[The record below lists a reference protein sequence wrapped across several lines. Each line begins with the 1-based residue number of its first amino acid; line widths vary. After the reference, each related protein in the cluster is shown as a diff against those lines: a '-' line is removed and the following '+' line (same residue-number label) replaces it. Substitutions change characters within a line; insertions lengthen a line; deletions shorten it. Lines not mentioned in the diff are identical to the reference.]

1 MTLFLLFRNRRARE
15 AAILQAIENGVETLF
30 DIVANVYSEVPRSFW
45 IPAASNVRLHVD
57 HLADQNKLPKVR
69 LAIVLKI
76 FSMLYGNAYTHA
88 CFWNFIPNIWHF
100 FVMLIILS
108 LILVAFSFFLIKS
121 YWKKVQT
128 N

>member
-1 MTLFLLFRNRRARE
+1 MSLFLLFRNRRARE

-69 LAIVLKI
+69 VAIVLKI
-76 FSMLYGNAYTHA
+76 FSMLYGDAYTHA

-100 FVMLIILS
+100 FCYAHHS
-108 LILVAFSFFLIKS
+108 LFNIGFFFFLIKS

>member
-57 HLADQNKLPKVR
+57 HLADQNKLPKVCVT
-69 LAIVLKI
+69 IVLKI
-76 FSMLYGNAYTHA
+76 FSSYMA
-88 CFWNFIPNIWHF
+88 
-100 FVMLIILS
+100 MLILMHVS
-108 LILVAFSFFLIKS
+108 GTLFLIYGIFLLCS
-121 YWKKVQT
+121 SFSL
-128 N
+128 